1 MIQINTKLGCTKL
14 MVVYNDLE
22 SINGLSPIN
31 TKLGSL
37 QTNIYLKKIK
47 VKIKFGFDFD
57 SWF

>member
-37 QTNIYLKKIK
+37 QTNIYLKKK
-47 VKIKFGFDFD
+47 K
-57 SWF
+57 